1 MDVNSIAIQLLSD
14 GSIRASKDNDLL
26 QFQADLRS
34 FYTSWIWMIES
45 RLTSAWL
52 LKTRNQTEH
61 CHEFSELLRTV
72 YNNDECLVANWP
84 FARLFGF
91 VEMTGYYS
99 RA

>member
-34 FYTSWIWMIES
+34 FYTSWIES
-45 RLTSAWL
+45 RLTSASL

-61 CHEFSELLRTV
+61 CHEFSELLRTG

-84 FARLFGF
+84 SARLFGF
-91 VEMTGYYS
+91 VEMTAYYS